1 MSCSESVSFIWS
13 MSISLDIASL
23 SALLDRIFVLPFFG
37 GLMYT
42 VCRSD
47 TRFLTFVHVGSV
59 CPIDMPDEVEC
70 LSLSRTHMDAA
81 SFIFLYGARSDIGSR
96 MPLCMGRSM
105 HGRLLTW
112 DAIHSEIRL
121 ALEGVSRCALAHASA

>member
-1 MSCSESVSFIWS
+1 MSSGEDSSLVSCSESVSFIWS

-47 TRFLTFVHVGSV
+47 TRFLTFVHVCGV
-59 CPIDMPDEVEC
+59 CV
-70 LSLSRTHMDAA
+70 SYR
-81 SFIFLYGARSDIGSR
+81 YAR
-96 MPLCMGRSM
+96 
-105 HGRLLTW
+105 
-112 DAIHSEIRL
+112 
-121 ALEGVSRCALAHASA
+121 